1 VGQTKRKTFVALENA
16 YHGDTIGAVSVGGI
30 DLFHKVYGPLL
41 FDVHRLPQPHCRACR
56 LGLKHPECDLACAGA
71 LDDILEK
78 HGPEVCALVIEPRM
92 QGAAGMVAQP
102 EGYLKRL
109 YDIVRKHEILF
120 MADEVATGFGRTG
133 KMFACEMEGI
143 EPDIMCMGKGITGG
157 TLPLAATMV
166 NDRVYNAFLGEF
178 DEFKTF
184 FHGHT
189 YTGNPL
195 ACAAAL
201 ANLDLFAENRVLDN
215 LALSMERLEKGLSE
229 IADLKHVVEVRRQG
243 MMVGI
248 ELSLDKQADNPYP
261 ASDRMGH
268 KVIMAA
274 RKHGVII
281 RPLGDTVILMPPL
294 SSTPEELDLLL
305 DATQKAI
312 IEVTETA

>member
-1 VGQTKRKTFVALENA
+1 
-16 YHGDTIGAVSVGGI
+16 
-30 DLFHKVYGPLL
+30 
-41 FDVHRLPQPHCRACR
+41 
-56 LGLKHPECDLACAGA
+56 
-71 LDDILEK
+71 
-78 HGPEVCALVIEPRM
+78 M